1 MIIQKAK
8 CDTSDKRKI
17 KKQHNRNSRCTQKG
31 TLRKESED
39 KQNNQ
44 NMFKVCFAQR

>member
-1 MIIQKAK
+1 
-8 CDTSDKRKI
+8 
-17 KKQHNRNSRCTQKG
+17 
-31 TLRKESED
+31 LRKESED